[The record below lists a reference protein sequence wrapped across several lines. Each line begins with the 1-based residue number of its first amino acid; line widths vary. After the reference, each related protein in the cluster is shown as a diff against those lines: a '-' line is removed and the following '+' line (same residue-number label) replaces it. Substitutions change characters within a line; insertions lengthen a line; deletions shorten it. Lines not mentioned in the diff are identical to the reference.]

1 MEKTPGLFGQIHSNR
16 DYRKQETWGKNQ
28 FNISFPASLVAY
40 MQAKQTEPVYLTLDK
55 NSNIKHKNISGE
67 DLFGMSPL
75 SENLFYGFEQTY
87 QPFAKFYTGKS
98 ERIDLVLRKN
108 DDNMPLRGL
117 EVKLTALPDNTTKN
131 LPEDEYS
138 CEIVV
143 RPPTICFVACSIC
156 SHCVAEIESKHPD
169 MIIGGPPCQ
178 DFSSAGKRDEDN
190 GRGDL
195 TVNYAQIIN
204 RIRPKWFV
212 MENVERITK
221 TKKLIDAKKIFKE
234 AGYGLSWQ
242 VLDASKCGL
251 AAYISEPI
259 HRKA

>member
-28 FNISFPASLVAY
+28 FNSSFPASLVAY
-40 MQAKQTEPVYLTLDK
+40 MQVKQTEPVYLTLDK

-98 ERIDLVLRKN
+98 ERIDLV
-108 DDNMPLRGL
+108 
-117 EVKLTALPDNTTKN
+117 
-131 LPEDEYS
+131 
-138 CEIVV
+138 
-143 RPPTICFVACSIC
+143 F
-156 SHCVAEIESKHPD
+156 
-169 MIIGGPPCQ
+169 
-178 DFSSAGKRDEDN
+178 
-190 GRGDL
+190 
-195 TVNYAQIIN
+195 IN
-204 RIRPKWFV
+204 SIRPKWFV